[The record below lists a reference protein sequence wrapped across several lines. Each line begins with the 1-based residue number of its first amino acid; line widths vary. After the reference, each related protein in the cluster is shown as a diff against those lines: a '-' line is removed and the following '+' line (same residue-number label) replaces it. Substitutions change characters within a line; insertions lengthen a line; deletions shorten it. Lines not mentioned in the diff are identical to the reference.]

1 LAPQAGTGSDRFAGV
16 VAGLDRLVHPG
27 ATGGRRAAQRRLFGV
42 LMAAP
47 FVASAAV
54 AQVAWPFWGMAGVL
68 AMLCGLFG
76 ASWLVA
82 LLAAGNWH
90 GRWARLLALGGGALL
105 AGALAV
111 LSGGMA
117 SPLAV
122 LLAVLPFEAW
132 WIARSRRA
140 ALAGGMV
147 ALTAGLAVALTPP
160 LAGVPEISA
169 WLWIAPA
176 LYAATLALRLGADT
190 PEASDAAAGA
200 SLPESGFD
208 AVVVRLSRTGEAE
221 SVSPQARRIFGL
233 EPELLLGTGLFER
246 IHVADRVAFLCAASR
261 ARDEG
266 RAAACE
272 LRIRMPAGE
281 GGEAGVHHPFEV
293 EMVPVAAGAVAALV
307 RDGRARAELR
317 AALAE
322 AAGEIESAEV
332 TKGRFLATVSHEL
345 RTPLNAIIGFSDML
359 LHPGI
364 SGELTARQGEHVGLI
379 RDAGNH
385 LLSVVNAILDV
396 SKIEAGSYP
405 IAIEPFELR
414 AATELCC
421 SMLEPQARERGV
433 ALAASV
439 PHGLNRVVGDRRAVQ
454 QILINLV
461 SNAVKFTPAGGQVG
475 VSASTA
481 DGMVRIFVN
490 DTGIGIAD
498 DDLARLGR
506 PFVQVQNDYTRQFQ
520 GTGLGLSLV
529 KGLVKLHGGTMSIE
543 SAPGLGTTVTVSL
556 PAERPESEAMSAEG
570 PGPEATPAQDE
581 TDLAGEDRYGGALR
595 KIA

>member
-1 LAPQAGTGSDRFAGV
+1 M
-16 VAGLDRLVHPG
+16 AGLDRLVHPD
-27 ATGGRRAAQRRLFGV
+27 ATGDCRAAQRRLFGV
-42 LMAAP
+42 LLAGP

-76 ASWLVA
+76 AGWLVA
-82 LLAAGNWH
+82 LLAAARAH
-90 GRWARLLALGGGALL
+90 GRAARVLALAGGALL

-117 SPLAV
+117 SPLAA
-122 LLAVLPFEAW
+122 LLAALPFEAW
-132 WIARSRRA
+132 WIDRSRRA
-140 ALAGGMV
+140 ALV
-147 ALTAGLAVALTPP
+147 AAIVAVVVGVGAALVPP
-160 LAGVPEISA
+160 LAAAPEISA

-176 LYAATLALRLGADT
+176 LYGATLALRLGMNAPAT
-190 PEASDAAAGA
+190 AQAPTVAV
-200 SLPESGFD
+200 LPESSFD
-208 AVVVRLSRTGEAE
+208 AVVVRLSRAGEAE
-221 SVSPQARRIFGL
+221 SVSPQARAIFGL

-246 IHVADRVAFLCAASR
+246 IHVADRVSFLCAASR
-261 ARDEG
+261 VRDEG

-272 LRIRMPAGE
+272 ARIRMPARE
-281 GGEAGVHHPFEV
+281 GREAGVYHPFEV
-293 EMVPVAAGAVAALV
+293 EMVPAAAGAVAALV

-317 AALAE
+317 EALAR
-322 AAGEIESAEV
+322 AAGEVESAEV
-332 TKGRFLATVSHEL
+332 AKGRFLATVSHEL

-359 LHPGI
+359 LHPAI
-364 SGELTARQGEHVGLI
+364 SGELTAKQGEHVGLI

-414 AATELCC
+414 DAVELCC
-421 SMLEPQARERGV
+421 SMLEPQARERAV
-433 ALAASV
+433 ALAANV
-439 PHGLNRVVGDRRAVQ
+439 PHGLGRVVGDRRAVQ

-475 VSASTA
+475 VSASA
-481 DGMVRIFVN
+481 GEGMVRIFVH

-498 DDLARLGR
+498 EDLARLGR

-543 SAPGLGTTVTVSL
+543 SAPGLGTTVTVAL
-556 PAERPESEAMSAEG
+556 PAEG
-570 PGPEATPAQDE
+570 PGAGSAPVWNE
-581 TDLAGEDRYGGALR
+581 TGSTGEERYGTALR

>member
-1 LAPQAGTGSDRFAGV
+1 MTPQAGTGSDWFAGV
-16 VAGLDRLVHPG
+16 VAGLDRLIHPG
-27 ATGGRRAAQRRLFGV
+27 ATGDRRAAQRRLFGV
-42 LMAAP
+42 LLAGP

-54 AQVAWPFWGMAGVL
+54 AQVAWPFWGTAGVL

-82 LLAAGNWH
+82 LLAAGRVH
-90 GRWARLLALGGGALL
+90 GHAARILALAVGASL

-117 SPLAV
+117 SPLAA

-132 WIARSRRA
+132 WIDRSRRA
-140 ALAGGMV
+140 ALVAGMV
-147 ALTAGLAVALTPP
+147 AVAVALGVALLPP
-160 LAGVPEISA
+160 LAAAPQISA

-176 LYAATLALRLGADT
+176 LYGATLALRLGAAAPVAAA
-190 PEASDAAAGA
+190 PEAV
-200 SLPESGFD
+200 LPESGFD
-208 AVVVRLSRTGEAE
+208 AVVVRLSRAGEAE
-221 SVSPQARRIFGL
+221 SVSSQARRIFGL
-233 EPELLLGTGLFER
+233 EPELLLGNGLFER
-246 IHVADRVAFLCAASR
+246 IHVADRVSFLCAASR

-266 RAAACE
+266 RPAACE
-272 LRIRMPAGE
+272 ARIRMPARDGR
-281 GGEAGVHHPFEV
+281 EAGFYHPFEV
-293 EMVPVAAGAVAALV
+293 EMVPAAAGAVAALV

-317 AALAE
+317 EALAQ
-322 AAGEIESAEV
+322 AAGEVESAEV
-332 TKGRFLATVSHEL
+332 AKGRFLATVSHEL

-359 LHPGI
+359 LHPAI
-364 SGELTARQGEHVGLI
+364 SGTLTAKQGEHVGLI

-405 IAIEPFELR
+405 IAIEPFELEE
-414 AATELCC
+414 AVELCC
-421 SMLEPQARERGV
+421 SMLEPQACERGV
-433 ALAASV
+433 TLAASL
-439 PHGLNRVVGDRRAVQ
+439 PHGLSRVVGDRRAVQ

-461 SNAVKFTPAGGQVG
+461 SNAVKFTPSGGQVG
-475 VSASTA
+475 VSASA
-481 DGMVRIFVN
+481 GEGMVRIFVH

-498 DDLARLGR
+498 EDLGRLGR

-543 SAPGLGTTVTVSL
+543 SAPGLGTTVTVAL
-556 PAERPESEAMSAEG
+556 PAEG
-570 PGPEATPAQDE
+570 PGLAPARDE
-581 TDLAGEDRYGGALR
+581 TGNTGEERYGTALR